1 MNIIRD
7 LIGKSPFGPIVE
19 HTKKVHECLE
29 VVRPLLRALIAED
42 YERIH
47 ELQNKVSRLEYEA
60 DQIRHELCNTLTRR
74 YFLPVDRSE
83 LDSFLNAQEKMADH
97 AEDIGVILTL
107 RKTTLHPSLHQP
119 FIDFINQVYQVSGT
133 LLTAA
138 VEFKSLAEVSF
149 GGAESRMVLNRLA
162 KLGEEEWKADKMARK
177 LSRQIYALE
186 DQIKTLDIIFY
197 EKILLKLSD
206 IANEAENA
214 GDYLSTMIA
223 KG

>member
-29 VVRPLLRALIAED
+29 VVRPLIRALIAED
-42 YERIH
+42 FERISK
-47 ELQNKVSRLEYEA
+47 LQSKVSRLEYEA
-60 DQIRHELCNTLTRR
+60 DEIKHALRDTLTRR

-83 LDSFLNAQEKMADH
+83 LDAFIKAQENMADY

-107 RKTTLHPSLHQP
+107 RKINVHPTLHEP

-138 VEFKSLAEVSF
+138 VEFKNLAEVSF
-149 GGAESRMVLNRLA
+149 GGAESRQVMQPLEN
-162 KLGEEEWKADKMARK
+162 LGEEEWKADKMART

-186 DQIKTLDIIFY
+186 DEVKLLDILFY
-197 EKILLKLSD
+197 EKILLKLSA

-214 GDYLSTMIA
+214 GDYLRAMIS